1 MVIQE
6 LIDLNQGVIDACEVN
21 AGILADLVT
30 AEADY
35 ETAHGNLT
43 NAIQAGNGIGIQ
55 TAWDAFEVARDAR
68 SALLSQ
74 YFESQKAVGQN
85 CTDAFQHLLQ

>member
-43 NAIQAGNGIGIQ
+43 NAIQAGNGVNTQ
-55 TAWDAFEVARDAR
+55 AAWDAFEVARDAR
-68 SALLSQ
+68 NALIGQYRNSQ
-74 YFESQKAVGQN
+74 ADVGQN
-85 CTDAFQHLLQ
+85 CTDAFRVLAQ